1 MNVSNCPVDGA
12 AVQSGDGDD
21 TDATIDYAQQD
32 SNIDYGAGKSS
43 DSDFAS
49 SDDEPLSKFAG
60 KKTSNRDV
68 DQVGKLPRG

>member
-32 SNIDYGAGKSS
+32 SNIDYGSTHRMMNHLVNLLG
-43 DSDFAS
+43 
-49 SDDEPLSKFAG
+49 
-60 KKTSNRDV
+60 R
-68 DQVGKLPRG
+68 KLQTET